1 MRDCELLQLR
11 CKWSHAV
18 GREECRLH
26 GSTVGTVESQPL
38 HIQCRLLLD
47 PKASDGAASRAR
59 RHRQARHVNMRG
71 HGQTRTALSG
81 AQAQSRT
88 VLMKESMSGAGP
100 GTCLAPLPY
109 TLFKTH
115 HVV

>member
-18 GREECRLH
+18 GRVECMLN

-38 HIQCRLLLD
+38 HIQRRLLQD
-47 PKASDGAASRAR
+47 SKASDGAASRAR
-59 RHRQARHVNMRG
+59 RHRLARHMNMLR

-81 AQAQSRT
+81 A
-88 VLMKESMSGAGP
+88 SGTAH
-100 GTCLAPLPY
+100 CLCCANGDR
-109 TLFKTH
+109 
-115 HVV
+115 